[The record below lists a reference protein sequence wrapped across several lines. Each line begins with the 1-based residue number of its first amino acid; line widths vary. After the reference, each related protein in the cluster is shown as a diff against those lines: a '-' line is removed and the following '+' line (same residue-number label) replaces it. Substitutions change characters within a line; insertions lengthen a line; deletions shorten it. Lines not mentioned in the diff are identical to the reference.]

1 MGAHRRPDP
10 GGIPGAVEPSITV
23 ANASAKYPT
32 AGTEPYRV
40 VAAQCGAIGVGDRAP
55 NPAVTL

>member
-1 MGAHRRPDP
+1 
-10 GGIPGAVEPSITV
+10 V

-40 VAAQCGAIGVGDRAP
+40 VAARCGAIGVGDRAP